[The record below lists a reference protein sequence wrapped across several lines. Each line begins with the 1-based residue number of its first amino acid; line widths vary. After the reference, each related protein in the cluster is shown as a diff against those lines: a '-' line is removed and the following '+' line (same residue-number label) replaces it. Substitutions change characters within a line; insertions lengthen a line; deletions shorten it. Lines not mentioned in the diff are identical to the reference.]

1 VTGAPKSPPPAPLA
15 RSPALS
21 TPRGGAGA
29 ETGYRAMVTESR
41 ARSGRASYDEAREA
55 WGKQFGVRADDAIF
69 LAEIIGGARTSAALV
84 EALDVC
90 GKTRAEV
97 LDGLERLAEAGLIAE
112 AAGVTEGTR

>member
-1 VTGAPKSPPPAPLA
+1 MTDAPKSARRRAWTRLQRFAITEAGQLA
-15 RSPALS
+15 EA
-21 TPRGGAGA
+21 
-29 ETGYRAMVTESR
+29 GYRAVITESR

-112 AAGVTEGTR
+112 AAGVTEGAR